1 MKVELN
7 EIFSILRECAY
18 EFDECNSA
26 EECIENLIVDI
37 LDNIGEQSGII
48 FQTIFTSLLVKQFTK
63 VGRFVKNLISK
74 KVLTLQG

>member
-37 LDNIGEQSGII
+37 LDNIGE
-48 FQTIFTSLLVKQFTK
+48 
-63 VGRFVKNLISK
+63 
-74 KVLTLQG
+74 

>member
-37 LDNIGEQSGII
+37 LDNIGEQSEII

-63 VGRFVKNLISK
+63 ARAYC
-74 KVLTLQG
+74 